1 MAKDN
6 PRARRLGEQIQREL
20 TDLLRRDVKDGRI
33 GNVTITAV
41 SVTGDLRTARVYYL
55 VFGKDGPDP
64 KVQRGLESAA
74 GFLRNA
80 LSRSL
85 MIRYTPTLSFELD
98 TSIEHGVRLTQLI
111 DSVNKPTDAHQ
122 HRRHS
127 VARQT
132 LGPEL
137 SRRRGPRQTAVR
149 RPQGGTYRLARSA
162 CVGHAAHMLRRGHQI
177 RRPTARCGQDLP
189 RHGVS
194 GRAHRQRRPRI
205 RGHREA
211 RA

>member
-20 TDLLRRDVKDGRI
+20 GELLRRDVKDERI

-64 KVQRGLESAA
+64 KVQKGLESAA

-80 LSRSL
+80 LSKSL

-111 DSVNKPTDAHQ
+111 DSVKKAD
-122 HRRHS
+122 
-127 VARQT
+127 
-132 LGPEL
+132 E
-137 SRRRGPRQTAVR
+137 QTAR
-149 RPQGGTYRLARSA
+149 ALDGEDAAAGEAHGEDEAAAADEAGGAA
-162 CVGHAAHMLRRGHQI
+162 DDEGHVIDEGDYI
-177 RRPTARCGQDLP
+177 DPDLK
-189 RHGVS
+189 S
-194 GRAHRQRRPRI
+194 K
-205 RGHREA
+205 
-211 RA
+211 

>member
-1 MAKDN
+1 MSKDN

-20 TDLLRRDVKDGRI
+20 GDLLRRDVKDERI

-55 VFGKDGPDP
+55 VFGKDGADP

-80 LSRSL
+80 LSRAL

-111 DSVNKPTDAHQ
+111 DSVNKPD
-122 HRRHS
+122 R
-127 VARQT
+127 
-132 LGPEL
+132 
-137 SRRRGPRQTAVR
+137 
-149 RPQGGTYRLARSA
+149 
-162 CVGHAAHMLRRGHQI
+162 HAADESRAARGEDGSHVEDGGHVEDGSDVEDEGHVVDEGD
-177 RRPTARCGQDLP
+177 PSPGAR
-189 RHGVS
+189 
-194 GRAHRQRRPRI
+194 
-205 RGHREA
+205 
-211 RA
+211 

>member
-20 TDLLRRDVKDGRI
+20 GELLRRNVKDERI

-41 SVTGDLRTARVYYL
+41 NVTGDLRTARVYYL

-80 LSRSL
+80 LSKSL

-98 TSIEHGVRLTQLI
+98 TSIEHGVRLAQLI
-111 DSVNKPTDAHQ
+111 DSVNKPDKPDKPDEQAASASDEADDGHVVDEGDYIPPN
-122 HRRHS
+122 HR
-127 VARQT
+127 
-132 LGPEL
+132 G
-137 SRRRGPRQTAVR
+137 
-149 RPQGGTYRLARSA
+149 
-162 CVGHAAHMLRRGHQI
+162 
-177 RRPTARCGQDLP
+177 
-189 RHGVS
+189 
-194 GRAHRQRRPRI
+194 
-205 RGHREA
+205 
-211 RA
+211 

>member
-20 TDLLRRDVKDGRI
+20 GELLRRNVKDERI

-85 MIRYTPTLSFELD
+85 MIRYTPTLTFELD

-111 DSVNKPTDAHQ
+111 DSVNKRDAQ
-122 HRRHS
+122 A
-127 VARQT
+127 ART
-132 LGPEL
+132 SEGE
-137 SRRRGPRQTAVR
+137 
-149 RPQGGTYRLARSA
+149 GGASDGA
-162 CVGHAAHMLRRGHQI
+162 GA
-177 RRPTARCGQDLP
+177 D
-189 RHGVS
+189 
-194 GRAHRQRRPRI
+194 
-205 RGHREA
+205 E
-211 RA
+211 

>member
-1 MAKDN
+1 MAKEN

-20 TDLLRRDVKDGRI
+20 GELLRRDVKDERI

-85 MIRYTPTLSFELD
+85 MIRYTPTLTFELD

-111 DSVNKPTDAHQ
+111 DSVNKPSAQATPNAEGERDAPDGAGADEGHVVDGDD
-122 HRRHS
+122 HVVDEGDPS
-127 VARQT
+127 
-132 LGPEL
+132 P
-137 SRRRGPRQTAVR
+137 
-149 RPQGGTYRLARSA
+149 GGR
-162 CVGHAAHMLRRGHQI
+162 
-177 RRPTARCGQDLP
+177 
-189 RHGVS
+189 
-194 GRAHRQRRPRI
+194 
-205 RGHREA
+205 
-211 RA
+211 

>member
-20 TDLLRRDVKDGRI
+20 GDLLRRDVKDERI

-85 MIRYTPTLSFELD
+85 MIRYTPTLTFELD

-111 DSVNKPTDAHQ
+111 DSVNKPESRAAAASEGESASGGEHTSEGERDASDGAGADEGHVIDEGDP
-122 HRRHS
+122 S
-127 VARQT
+127 
-132 LGPEL
+132 P
-137 SRRRGPRQTAVR
+137 
-149 RPQGGTYRLARSA
+149 GGR
-162 CVGHAAHMLRRGHQI
+162 
-177 RRPTARCGQDLP
+177 
-189 RHGVS
+189 
-194 GRAHRQRRPRI
+194 
-205 RGHREA
+205 
-211 RA
+211 

>member
-20 TDLLRRDVKDGRI
+20 TELLRRDVKDGRI

-55 VFGKDGPDP
+55 VFGRDGPDP

-85 MIRYTPTLSFELD
+85 MIRYTPTLTFELD

-111 DSVNKPTDAHQ
+111 DSVNKADAQ
-122 HRRHS
+122 
-127 VARQT
+127 AAGT
-132 LGPEL
+132 LEGE
-137 SRRRGPRQTAVR
+137 RGASSAGGGAAGGHVVDQGAPSPR
-149 RPQGGTYRLARSA
+149 
-162 CVGHAAHMLRRGHQI
+162 
-177 RRPTARCGQDLP
+177 
-189 RHGVS
+189 
-194 GRAHRQRRPRI
+194 GR
-205 RGHREA
+205 
-211 RA
+211 

>member
-74 GFLRNA
+74 RFLRNA

-111 DSVNKPTDAHQ
+111 DSVNKPRADPPESADKPCADAHE
-122 HRRHS
+122 
-127 VARQT
+127 AD
-132 LGPEL
+132 GDDD
-137 SRRRGPRQTAVR
+137 
-149 RPQGGTYRLARSA
+149 
-162 CVGHAAHMLRRGHQI
+162 GHVVDEGDYEPAAK
-177 RRPTARCGQDLP
+177 PAEKTD
-189 RHGVS
+189 
-194 GRAHRQRRPRI
+194 
-205 RGHREA
+205 
-211 RA
+211 

>member
-1 MAKDN
+1 MKTN

-20 TDLLRRDVKDGRI
+20 GELLRRNVKDERI

-80 LSRSL
+80 LSKSL

-111 DSVNKPTDAHQ
+111 DSVTKGEQPADAGAN
-122 HRRHS
+122 S
-127 VARQT
+127 GAGA
-132 LGPEL
+132 LSAADASPED
-137 SRRRGPRQTAVR
+137 
-149 RPQGGTYRLARSA
+149 
-162 CVGHAAHMLRRGHQI
+162 GHVIDEG
-177 RRPTARCGQDLP
+177 
-189 RHGVS
+189 
-194 GRAHRQRRPRI
+194 
-205 RGHREA
+205 
-211 RA
+211 

>member
-20 TDLLRRDVKDGRI
+20 GDLLRRDVKDERI

-85 MIRYTPTLSFELD
+85 MIRYTPTLTFELD

-111 DSVNKPTDAHQ
+111 DSVNKPESRAGGHTAEGQSGQSGGAGAGADAD
-122 HRRHS
+122 
-127 VARQT
+127 A
-132 LGPEL
+132 
-137 SRRRGPRQTAVR
+137 
-149 RPQGGTYRLARSA
+149 SA
-162 CVGHAAHMLRRGHQI
+162 DEGHVIDEGD
-177 RRPTARCGQDLP
+177 PSPGQ
-189 RHGVS
+189 R
-194 GRAHRQRRPRI
+194 
-205 RGHREA
+205 
-211 RA
+211 

>member
-1 MAKDN
+1 MVAKDN

-20 TDLLRRDVKDGRI
+20 GEMLRRNVKDERI

-80 LSRSL
+80 LSKSL

-111 DSVNKPTDAHQ
+111 DSVNKPEPRPAAASGEAQ
-122 HRRHS
+122 RES
-127 VARQT
+127 VAGQESDDVSDD
-132 LGPEL
+132 GPDEGHVVDAGDYVDPK
-137 SRRRGPRQTAVR
+137 SRG
-149 RPQGGTYRLARSA
+149 
-162 CVGHAAHMLRRGHQI
+162 
-177 RRPTARCGQDLP
+177 
-189 RHGVS
+189 
-194 GRAHRQRRPRI
+194 
-205 RGHREA
+205 
-211 RA
+211 